1 MAPPDA
7 LSTATTPSVWRLLD
21 FGKLLVD
28 VCLLSCPVLL
38 LLLDQLL
45 VLGGLDYVWRLQH
58 KTISHSVTDAHE
70 VLMKG
75 NIRQNWAAPI
85 ARYVTE
91 LCMNMYSQ
99 STQSCFVEFR
109 IFLVR
114 RNN

>member
-28 VCLLSCPVLL
+28 VCLLSRPVLL

-75 NIRQNWAAPI
+75 NIRQNW
-85 ARYVTE
+85 RHK
-91 LCMNMYSQ
+91 LLDM
-99 STQSCFVEFR
+99 
-109 IFLVR
+109 
-114 RNN
+114 